1 MELILGLSAISL
13 LAIRFFTP
21 IQPYREKLV
30 GWVID
35 FMVKREWWWLQY
47 PAQVISCA
55 YCFSFWMSLIV
66 TLSLIKASIV
76 AILTLTMLHVIEAL
90 RKYLSDGED
99 N

>member
-13 LAIRFFTP
+13 LAIRFFSP

-30 GWVID
+30 EWIIN
-35 FMVKREWWWLQY
+35 FMVRKEWWWLKY

-55 YCFSFWMSLIV
+55 YCFSFWMSLVV

-76 AILTLTMLHVIEAL
+76 AILTLTMLHVIESL
-90 RKYLSDGED
+90 RKYLSED
-99 N
+99 EHK